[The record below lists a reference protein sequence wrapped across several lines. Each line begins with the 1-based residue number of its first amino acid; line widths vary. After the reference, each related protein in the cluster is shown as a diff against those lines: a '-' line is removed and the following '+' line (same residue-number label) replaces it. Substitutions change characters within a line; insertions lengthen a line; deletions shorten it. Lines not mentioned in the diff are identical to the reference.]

1 MRNRTINNL
10 IYEGRFEIMIKLRK
24 IEINKYKSFLEKQ
37 EIDIED
43 GVTRIVGKNESGKT
57 ALLEAMAKFNYF
69 DSDDDSFNFNSTNDY
84 PRGLLKKYQQEYP
97 DDDFAVISCTFEISD
112 ELLKQISDDIGK
124 GVYTDKTIQI
134 AKKYNN
140 GMTYT
145 ISADCKKFIENFL
158 QKYTLETALKESLL
172 ECNSVKE
179 LANKLNENEELQTI
193 YNELKE
199 KYIDKSFETFSDVVT
214 GYIAKTYIK
223 PNLPQF
229 LYFDEYYALPGT
241 INLNKFANGQ
251 VDDTFSKEQQDI
263 TKALFELSNID
274 ISKVMNSDDYED
286 FIAELEATSNNITD
300 KLLEYWTTNQNL
312 EIKFEI
318 QTKEDTSNRTL
329 EKFLQ
334 IRIRNTKHRVTLP
347 LKNRSKGFIWFFS
360 FLVWFSKV
368 QEKENLIILLDE
380 PGLNLHAEAQSDL
393 LEYIDKELLQKY
405 QVIYTTHSPFM
416 IESDKLDEVRTV
428 YDSNNSKIGSVIS
441 NALEEKDQG
450 TLFPLQAALG
460 YNLAQ
465 NLYISDKNLLVE
477 GVADLMYLTVISGI
491 LNLNGKVGLSDDV
504 TIVPV
509 GGLDK
514 VATFISLLRGNKLN
528 MVCLLDTFTDQKG
541 KKRLEDLFK
550 DKIIKENQVKF
561 FDQYIDRLSIAD
573 IEDMFEIDE
582 YLNLFNKEFDKEFT
596 KINSTDIDNTK
607 AIIPQ
612 INKIINRTRFNHYRP
627 SRYLTS
633 LCVDKDYFSNET
645 LNRFENL
652 FKDIN
657 NLLNK

>member
-1 MRNRTINNL
+1 
-10 IYEGRFEIMIKLRK
+10 MIKLRK
-24 IEINKYKSFLEKQ
+24 VEINKYKSFLEKQ

-43 GVTRIVGKNESGKT
+43 GVTRVVGKNESGKT

-97 DDDFAVISCTFEISD
+97 NDDFAVISCTFEISD

-300 KLLEYWTTNQNL
+300 KLLEYWNTNQNL

-541 KKRLEDLFK
+541 KKRLEDLIK

>member
-1 MRNRTINNL
+1 
-10 IYEGRFEIMIKLRK
+10 MIKLK
-24 IEINKYKSFLEKQ
+24 KVEINKYKSFLEKQ

-43 GVTRIVGKNESGKT
+43 GVTRVVGKNESGKT

-69 DSDDDSFNFNSTNDY
+69 DSNDDTFNFNSTNDY
-84 PRGLLKKYQQEYP
+84 PRGLLKTYQQEYP
-97 DDDFAVISCTFEISD
+97 NDDYSVISCTFEISD

-124 GVYTDKTIQI
+124 DVYTDKTIKI
-134 AKKYNN
+134 SKKYNN
-140 GMTYT
+140 GMTYA
-145 ISADCKKFIENFL
+145 ISADCKKFIDNFL
-158 QKYTLETALKESLL
+158 QKYTLEATLKESLL
-172 ECNSVKE
+172 ECNSI
-179 LANKLNENEELQTI
+179 EELSIKLKENDDLRTI
-193 YNELKE
+193 YNDLKE
-199 KYIDKSFETFSDVVT
+199 KYIDKSFESFNDVVT

-223 PNLPQF
+223 PNLPHF
-229 LYFDEYYALPGT
+229 LYFDEYYSLPGC

-251 VDDTFSKEQQDI
+251 VDDTFTKEQQDI

-318 QTKEDTSNRTL
+318 QTKENNSNKGL

-368 QEKENLIILLDE
+368 QEEENLIILLDE
-380 PGLNLHAEAQSDL
+380 PGLNLHAEAQADL

-428 YDSNNSKIGSVIS
+428 YDSNNSKVGSVIS

-491 LNLNGKVGLSDDV
+491 LNSDGRVGLNDDI

-541 KKRLEDLFK
+541 KKRLEDLIK

-582 YLNLFNKEFDKEFT
+582 YLNLFNEEFAKDFDK
-596 KINSTDIDNTK
+596 INNTDIDNTK

-612 INKIINRTRFNHYRP
+612 INKIIGKTRFNHYRP

-633 LCVDKDYFSNET
+633 LCVDKYYFSDET
-645 LNRFENL
+645 LNRFEKL

-657 NLLNK
+657 GILDK

>member
-1 MRNRTINNL
+1 
-10 IYEGRFEIMIKLRK
+10 MIKLK
-24 IEINKYKSFLEKQ
+24 KVEINKYKSFLDKQ
-37 EIDIED
+37 EIDIEN

-57 ALLEAMAKFNYF
+57 ALLEALAKFNYF
-69 DSDDDSFNFNSTNDY
+69 DSEDTDFDFNSTNDY
-84 PRGLLKKYQQEYP
+84 PRGMLKKYQQEYP
-97 DDDFAVISCTFEISD
+97 DDDFQVIACTFELSE
-112 ELLKQISDDIGK
+112 ELLKQISDDVGK
-124 GVYTDKTIQI
+124 DVYTDKTIKI
-134 AKKYNN
+134 ARKYNN
-140 GMTYT
+140 GMTYI
-145 ISADCKKFIENFL
+145 ISADTKKFIENFV
-158 QKYTLETALKESLL
+158 QKYTIEETLKEELIT
-172 ECNSVKE
+172 CKSVKE
-179 LANKLNENEELQTI
+179 LAEKIESNSDLQTMH
-193 YNELKE
+193 NELKT
-199 KYIDKSFETFSDVVT
+199 KYIDNAFETFSDIVT
-214 GYIAKTYIK
+214 GYIAKKYIK

-251 VDDTFSKEQQDI
+251 VDETFSKEQQDI

-274 ISKVMNSDDYED
+274 IAKVMNSDKYED

-312 EIKFEI
+312 EIKFDI
-318 QTKEDTSNRTL
+318 QTKENTSTREF

-347 LKNRSKGFIWFFS
+347 LRNRSKGFIWFFS

-393 LEYIDKELLQKY
+393 LKYIDKELLPKY

-428 YDSNNSKIGSVIS
+428 YDSNNSKIGSIIS

-460 YNLAQ
+460 YNIAQ

-477 GVADLMYLTVISGI
+477 GVADLMFITVISNI
-491 LNLNGKVGLSDDV
+491 LNANNREGLNDDI

-541 KKRLEDLFK
+541 KKRLENLVNE
-550 DKIIKENQVKF
+550 KIIKDNQIKF
-561 FDQYIDRLSIAD
+561 FDQYIDRLSVAD
-573 IEDMFEIDE
+573 IEDMFEIEE
-582 YLNLFNKEFDKEFT
+582 YLKLFNEEFSKEYKSISKEEIDT
-596 KINSTDIDNTK
+596 KK

-612 INKIINRTRFNHYRP
+612 INKIIQKDRFNHYRP
-627 SRYLTS
+627 SKYLTS
-633 LCVDKDYFSNET
+633 LCVDKDYFSEST
-645 LNRFENL
+645 LDRFENL

-657 NLLNK
+657 KLFK

>member
-1 MRNRTINNL
+1 MAD
-10 IYEGRFEIMIKLRK
+10 KLK
-24 IEINKYKSFLEKQ
+24 
-37 EIDIED
+37 
-43 GVTRIVGKNESGKT
+43 
-57 ALLEAMAKFNYF
+57 
-69 DSDDDSFNFNSTNDY
+69 
-84 PRGLLKKYQQEYP
+84 
-97 DDDFAVISCTFEISD
+97 
-112 ELLKQISDDIGK
+112 
-124 GVYTDKTIQI
+124 
-134 AKKYNN
+134 
-140 GMTYT
+140 
-145 ISADCKKFIENFL
+145 
-158 QKYTLETALKESLL
+158 
-172 ECNSVKE
+172 
-179 LANKLNENEELQTI
+179 ENEEQQVI

-199 KYIDKSFETFSDVVT
+199 KYIDKSFSSFNDVVT
-214 GYIAKTYIK
+214 GYIARQYIK

-229 LYFDEYYALPGT
+229 LYFDEYYALPGA
-241 INLNKFANGQ
+241 INLNKFADGQ

-318 QTKEDTSNRTL
+318 QTKEDTSRRIL

-441 NALEEKDQG
+441 NALEEKDKG

-477 GVADLMYLTVISGI
+477 GVADLMYLTVISGL
-491 LNLNGKVGLSDDV
+491 LNLNGREGLKDDI

-541 KKRLEDLFK
+541 KKRLEDLIK

-561 FDQYIDRLSIAD
+561 FDQYIDRLSVAD
-573 IEDMFEIDE
+573 IEDMFEIGE
-582 YLNLFNKEFDKEFT
+582 YLNLFNEEFAKEFV

-612 INKIINRTRFNHYRP
+612 INQIINKTRFNHYRP
-627 SRYLTS
+627 SRYLTA
-633 LCVDKDYFSNET
+633 LCVDNQYFSDET

-657 NLLNK
+657 TLLNK

>member
-1 MRNRTINNL
+1 
-10 IYEGRFEIMIKLRK
+10 MIKLK
-24 IEINKYKSFLEKQ
+24 KVEISKYKSFLDKQ
-37 EIDIED
+37 EIDIEN

-57 ALLEAMAKFNYF
+57 ALLEALAKFNYF
-69 DSDDDSFNFNSTNDY
+69 DSEDTDFDFNSTNDY
-84 PRGLLKKYQQEYP
+84 PRGMLKKYQQEYP
-97 DDDFAVISCTFEISD
+97 DDDFQVIACTFELSE
-112 ELLKQISDDIGK
+112 ELLKQISDDVGK
-124 GVYTDKTIQI
+124 DVYTDKTIKI
-134 AKKYNN
+134 ARKYNN
-140 GMTYT
+140 GMTYI
-145 ISADCKKFIENFL
+145 ISADTKKFIENFV
-158 QKYTLETALKESLL
+158 QKYTIEETLKEELIT
-172 ECNSVKE
+172 CKSVKE
-179 LANKLNENEELQTI
+179 LAEKIESNSDLQTMH
-193 YNELKE
+193 NELKT
-199 KYIDKSFETFSDVVT
+199 KYIDNAFETFSDIVT
-214 GYIAKTYIK
+214 GYIAKKYIK

-251 VDDTFSKEQQDI
+251 VDETFSKEQQDI

-274 ISKVMNSDDYED
+274 IAKVMNSDEYED

-312 EIKFEI
+312 EIKFDI
-318 QTKEDTSNRTL
+318 QTKENTSTREF

-347 LKNRSKGFIWFFS
+347 LRNRSKGFIWFFS

-393 LEYIDKELLQKY
+393 LKYIDKELLPKY

-428 YDSNNSKIGSVIS
+428 YDSNNSKIGSIIS

-460 YNLAQ
+460 YNIAQ

-477 GVADLMYLTVISGI
+477 GVADLMFITVISNI
-491 LNLNGKVGLSDDV
+491 LNANNREGLNDDI

-541 KKRLEDLFK
+541 KKRLENLVNE
-550 DKIIKENQVKF
+550 KIIKDNQIKF
-561 FDQYIDRLSIAD
+561 FDQYIDRLSVAD
-573 IEDMFEIDE
+573 IEDMFEIEE
-582 YLNLFNKEFDKEFT
+582 YLKLFNEEFSKEYKSISKEEIDT
-596 KINSTDIDNTK
+596 KK

-612 INKIINRTRFNHYRP
+612 INKIIQKDRFNHYRP
-627 SRYLTS
+627 SKYLTS
-633 LCVDKDYFSNET
+633 LCVDKDYFSEST
-645 LNRFENL
+645 LDRFENL

-657 NLLNK
+657 KLFK

>member
-1 MRNRTINNL
+1 
-10 IYEGRFEIMIKLRK
+10 MIKLRK
-24 IEINKYKSFLEKQ
+24 VEINKYKSFLEKQ

-124 GVYTDKTIQI
+124 GVYMDKTIQI

-172 ECNSVKE
+172 ESNSVKE

-541 KKRLEDLFK
+541 KKRLEDLIK

>member
-1 MRNRTINNL
+1 
-10 IYEGRFEIMIKLRK
+10 MIKLK
-24 IEINKYKSFLEKQ
+24 KVEINKYKSFLDKQ
-37 EIDIED
+37 EIDIEN

-57 ALLEAMAKFNYF
+57 ALLEALAKFNYF
-69 DSDDDSFNFNSTNDY
+69 DSEDTDFDFNSTNDY
-84 PRGLLKKYQQEYP
+84 PRGMLKKYQQEYP
-97 DDDFAVISCTFEISD
+97 DDDFQVIACTFELSE
-112 ELLKQISDDIGK
+112 ELLKQISDDVGK
-124 GVYTDKTIQI
+124 DVYTDKTIKI
-134 AKKYNN
+134 ARKYNN
-140 GMTYT
+140 GMTYI
-145 ISADCKKFIENFL
+145 ISADTKKFIENFV
-158 QKYTLETALKESLL
+158 QKYTIEETLKEELIT
-172 ECNSVKE
+172 CKSVKE
-179 LANKLNENEELQTI
+179 LVEKIESNSDLQTMH
-193 YNELKE
+193 NELKT
-199 KYIDKSFETFSDVVT
+199 KYIDNAFETFSDIVT
-214 GYIAKTYIK
+214 GYIAKKYIK

-251 VDDTFSKEQQDI
+251 VDETFSKEQQDI

-274 ISKVMNSDDYED
+274 IAKVMNSDEYED

-312 EIKFEI
+312 EIKFDI
-318 QTKEDTSNRTL
+318 QTKENTSTREF

-347 LKNRSKGFIWFFS
+347 LRNRSKGFIWFFS

-393 LEYIDKELLQKY
+393 LKYIDKELLPKY

-428 YDSNNSKIGSVIS
+428 YDSNNSKIGSIIS

-460 YNLAQ
+460 YNIAQ

-477 GVADLMYLTVISGI
+477 GVADLMFITVISNI
-491 LNLNGKVGLSDDV
+491 LNANNREGLNDDI

-541 KKRLEDLFK
+541 KKRLENLVNE
-550 DKIIKENQVKF
+550 KIIKDNQIKF
-561 FDQYIDRLSIAD
+561 FDQYIDRLSVAD
-573 IEDMFEIDE
+573 IEDMFEIEE
-582 YLNLFNKEFDKEFT
+582 YLKLFNEEFSKEYKSISKEEIDT
-596 KINSTDIDNTK
+596 KK

-612 INKIINRTRFNHYRP
+612 INKIIQKDRFNHYRP
-627 SRYLTS
+627 SKYLTS
-633 LCVDKDYFSNET
+633 LCVDKDYFSEST
-645 LNRFENL
+645 LDRFENL

-657 NLLNK
+657 KLFK

>member
-1 MRNRTINNL
+1 
-10 IYEGRFEIMIKLRK
+10 MIKLK
-24 IEINKYKSFLEKQ
+24 KVEINKYKSFLDKQ
-37 EIDIED
+37 EIDIEN

-57 ALLEAMAKFNYF
+57 ALLEALAKFNYF
-69 DSDDDSFNFNSTNDY
+69 DSEDTDFDFNSTNDY
-84 PRGLLKKYQQEYP
+84 PRGMLKKYQQEYP
-97 DDDFAVISCTFEISD
+97 DDDFQVIACTFELSE
-112 ELLKQISDDIGK
+112 ELLKQISDDVGK
-124 GVYTDKTIQI
+124 DVYTDKTIKI
-134 AKKYNN
+134 ARKYNN
-140 GMTYT
+140 GMTYI
-145 ISADCKKFIENFL
+145 ISADTKKFIENFV
-158 QKYTLETALKESLL
+158 QKYTIEETLKEELIT
-172 ECNSVKE
+172 CKSVKE
-179 LANKLNENEELQTI
+179 LAEKIESNSDLQTMH
-193 YNELKE
+193 NELKT
-199 KYIDKSFETFSDVVT
+199 KYIDNAFETFSDIVT
-214 GYIAKTYIK
+214 GYIAKKYIK

-251 VDDTFSKEQQDI
+251 VDETFSKEQQDI

-274 ISKVMNSDDYED
+274 IAKVMNSDEYED

-312 EIKFEI
+312 EIKFDI
-318 QTKEDTSNRTL
+318 QTKENTSTREF

-347 LKNRSKGFIWFFS
+347 LRNRSKGFIWFFS

-393 LEYIDKELLQKY
+393 LKYIDKELLPKY

-428 YDSNNSKIGSVIS
+428 YDSNNSKIGSIIS

-460 YNLAQ
+460 YNIAQ

-477 GVADLMYLTVISGI
+477 GVADLMFITVISNI
-491 LNLNGKVGLSDDV
+491 LNANNREGLNDDI

-541 KKRLEDLFK
+541 KKRLENLVNE
-550 DKIIKENQVKF
+550 KIIKDNQIKF
-561 FDQYIDRLSIAD
+561 FDQYIDRLSVAD
-573 IEDMFEIDE
+573 IEDMFEIEE
-582 YLNLFNKEFDKEFT
+582 YLKLFNEEFSKEYKSISKEEIDT
-596 KINSTDIDNTK
+596 KK

-612 INKIINRTRFNHYRP
+612 INKIIQKDRFNHYRP
-627 SRYLTS
+627 SKYLTS
-633 LCVDKDYFSNET
+633 LCVDKDYFSEST
-645 LNRFENL
+645 LDRFENL

-657 NLLNK
+657 KLFK

>member
-1 MRNRTINNL
+1 
-10 IYEGRFEIMIKLRK
+10 MIKLK
-24 IEINKYKSFLEKQ
+24 KVEINKYKSFLDKQ
-37 EIDIED
+37 EIDIEN

-57 ALLEAMAKFNYF
+57 ALLEALAKFNYF
-69 DSDDDSFNFNSTNDY
+69 DPEDTDFDFNSTNDY
-84 PRGLLKKYQQEYP
+84 PRGMLKKYQQEYP
-97 DDDFAVISCTFEISD
+97 DDDFQVIACTFELSE
-112 ELLKQISDDIGK
+112 ELLKQISDDVGK
-124 GVYTDKTIQI
+124 DVYTDKTIKI
-134 AKKYNN
+134 ARKYNN
-140 GMTYT
+140 GMTYI
-145 ISADCKKFIENFL
+145 ISADTKKFIENFV
-158 QKYTLETALKESLL
+158 QKYTIEETLKEELIT
-172 ECNSVKE
+172 CKSVKE
-179 LANKLNENEELQTI
+179 LAEKIESNSDLQTMH
-193 YNELKE
+193 NELKT
-199 KYIDKSFETFSDVVT
+199 KYIDNAFETFSDIVT
-214 GYIAKTYIK
+214 GYIAKKYIK

-251 VDDTFSKEQQDI
+251 VDETFSKEQQDI

-274 ISKVMNSDDYED
+274 IAKVMNSDEYED

-312 EIKFEI
+312 EIKFDI
-318 QTKEDTSNRTL
+318 QTKENTSTREF

-347 LKNRSKGFIWFFS
+347 LRNRSKGFIWFFS

-393 LEYIDKELLQKY
+393 LKYIDKELLPKY

-428 YDSNNSKIGSVIS
+428 YDSNNSKIGSIIS

-460 YNLAQ
+460 YNIAQ

-477 GVADLMYLTVISGI
+477 GVADLMFITVISNI
-491 LNLNGKVGLSDDV
+491 LNANNREGLNDDI

-541 KKRLEDLFK
+541 KKRLENLVNE
-550 DKIIKENQVKF
+550 KIIKDNQIKF
-561 FDQYIDRLSIAD
+561 FDQYIDRLSVAD
-573 IEDMFEIDE
+573 IEDMFEIEE
-582 YLNLFNKEFDKEFT
+582 YLKLFNEEFSKEYKSISKEEIDT
-596 KINSTDIDNTK
+596 KK

-612 INKIINRTRFNHYRP
+612 INKIIQKDRFNHYRP
-627 SRYLTS
+627 SKYLTS
-633 LCVDKDYFSNET
+633 LCVDKDYFSEST
-645 LNRFENL
+645 LDRFENL

-657 NLLNK
+657 KLFK

>member
-1 MRNRTINNL
+1 
-10 IYEGRFEIMIKLRK
+10 MIKLK
-24 IEINKYKSFLEKQ
+24 KVEINKYKSFLDKQ
-37 EIDIED
+37 EIYIED

-57 ALLEAMAKFNYF
+57 ALLEALAKFNYF
-69 DSDDDSFNFNSTNDY
+69 DSEDTDFDFNSTNDY
-84 PRGLLKKYQQEYP
+84 PRGMLKKYQQEYP
-97 DDDFAVISCTFEISD
+97 DDDFQVITCTFELSE

-124 GVYTDKTIQI
+124 DVYTDKTIKI
-134 AKKYNN
+134 AREYNN

-145 ISADCKKFIENFL
+145 ISADTKKFIENFV
-158 QKYTLETALKESLL
+158 QKYIIEETLKEELIT
-172 ECNSVKE
+172 CKSVKE
-179 LANKLNENEELQTI
+179 LAEKIESNSELQTMH
-193 YNELKE
+193 NELKT
-199 KYIDKSFETFSDVVT
+199 KYINNAFESFSDIVT
-214 GYIAKTYIK
+214 GYIAKKYIK

-251 VDDTFSKEQQDI
+251 VDETFSKEQQDI

-274 ISKVMNSDDYED
+274 IAKVMNSDEYED

-312 EIKFEI
+312 EIKFDI
-318 QTKEDTSNRTL
+318 QTKENTSTRKF

-347 LKNRSKGFIWFFS
+347 LRNRSKGFIWFFS

-393 LEYIDKELLQKY
+393 LKYIDKELLPKY

-428 YDSNNSKIGSVIS
+428 YDSNDSKIGSIIS

-460 YNLAQ
+460 YNIAQ

-477 GVADLMYLTVISGI
+477 GVADLMFITVISNI
-491 LNLNGKVGLSDDV
+491 LNDNNREGLNDDI

-541 KKRLEDLFK
+541 KKRLENLVNE
-550 DKIIKENQVKF
+550 KIIKDNQIKF
-561 FDQYIDRLSIAD
+561 FDQYIDRLSVAD

-582 YLNLFNKEFDKEFT
+582 YLKLFNEEFSKDYKSISKEEIDT
-596 KINSTDIDNTK
+596 KK

-612 INKIINRTRFNHYRP
+612 INKIIQKDRFNHYRP

-633 LCVDKDYFSNET
+633 LCVDIDYFSEST
-645 LNRFENL
+645 LDRFENL

-657 NLLNK
+657 KLFK